1 MNKNKFTYE
10 VAKSSPFGGVRGGR
24 WGFVML
30 LFFSVVTHAQVII
43 TPQLPAIGLYLK
55 NQLWSVSVL
64 NNGTATKNVRLKIQF
79 SDVSNNQLVFTA
91 TSKLFVMAPGLTL
104 VQYNTVLPV
113 TYNVINSSYGVD
125 GNPDGFL
132 PVGVFNICYIV
143 VEDDGET
150 PTEMAEECA
159 AVEIEPLSPPLLVFP
174 EQEARISERRPV
186 FNWLAPSPGGLLSS
200 LNYRLVL
207 VEVLPAQSAS
217 DAIQQNL
224 PLLTQQNIIA
234 NSLPF
239 PAAYP
244 QLDTGKTYA
253 WQVAALTNQ
262 NIVSRSEVWTFK
274 VQYSYADSSI
284 KTGSRNYISLTRTQ
298 EGASSVCYGTVYYQY
313 TNEINDTTVTL
324 KCFDISKENNQ
335 LLLLQETPV
344 PVKFGVNYLTVDL
357 SGVNGIRDKQFY
369 LLELINSKKES
380 WFVKVE
386 YRR

>member
-1 MNKNKFTYE
+1 MKKAMANK
-10 VAKSSPFGGVRGGR
+10 SLFGCL
-24 WGFVML
+24 FAAML
-30 LFFSVVTHAQVII
+30 LGTLASSAQVII

-64 NNGTATKNVRLKIQF
+64 NNSAATKNVRLKIQF

-91 TSKLFVMAPGLTL
+91 TSKLFAMAPGLTL

-113 TYNVINSSYGVD
+113 TYNVTNASYGVD
-125 GNPDGFL
+125 GSPDGFL
-132 PVGVFNICYIV
+132 PVGVFNICYVV

-150 PTEMAEECA
+150 PSELAEECT
-159 AVEIEPLSPPLLVFP
+159 AVEIEPLSPPLLIFP
-174 EQEARISERRPV
+174 EHDARTTEHRPV

-207 VEVLPAQSAS
+207 VEVLAAQSAS
-217 DAIQQNL
+217 DAIQQNV
-224 PLLTQQNIIA
+224 PVFTQQNIIA

-298 EGASSVCYGTVYYQY
+298 DGASTVFYGSVYYQY
-313 TNEINDTTVTL
+313 INEINDTTVAL
-324 KCFDISKENNQ
+324 KCFDISKDNNQ
-335 LLLLQETPV
+335 LQLLVEQVV
-344 PVKFGVNYLTVDL
+344 PLKFGTNYLTVDL
-357 SGVNGIRDKQFY
+357 SVINGIRDKQFY
-369 LLELINSKKES
+369 LLELVNSKNES

>member
-1 MNKNKFTYE
+1 MKK
-10 VAKSSPFGGVRGGR
+10 VILKKSLLGVLAAG
-24 WGFVML
+24 ML
-30 LFFSVVTHAQVII
+30 LVAIAGKAQVII

-55 NQLWSVSVL
+55 NQLWSASLL
-64 NNGTATKNVRLKIQF
+64 NNSAATKNIRLKVQF
-79 SDVSNNQLVFTA
+79 SDAGNNQLVFTA
-91 TSKLFVMAPGLTL
+91 TSKLFAMAPGLTL

-113 TYNVINSSYGVD
+113 TYNVTNSSYGVD

-150 PTEMAEECA
+150 PTELAEECA

-186 FNWLAPSPGGLLSS
+186 FNWLAPTPGGLLSS

-207 VEVLPAQSAS
+207 VEVLPTQSAP

-224 PLLTQQNIIA
+224 PVLTQQNIIA

-274 VQYSYADSSI
+274 VQYNYADSSI
-284 KTGSRNYISLTRTQ
+284 KTGSRNYVSLTRTQ
-298 EGASSVCYGTVYYQY
+298 DGGSTVFYGSVYYQY

-324 KCFDISKENNQ
+324 KCFDISKENSQLQ
-335 LLLLQETPV
+335 LLAEQVV
-344 PVKFGVNYLTVDL
+344 PLKFGTNYLTVDL
-357 SGVNGIRDKQFY
+357 SVVNGIRDKQFY
-369 LLELINSKKES
+369 LLELVNSKKES
-380 WFVKVE
+380 WYVKVE